1 MRISTSFSS
10 PAQISFANP
19 LFFRLFR
26 FHQKMPIKKCRM
38 RETRPYTAK
47 SNFNPTRSSY
57 PLLKA
62 GTLAAHRVY
71 RLMLLGPPSDMVHS
85 SQLRKTRLSTQ
96 RIGLIRKES
105 ALMCGIY
112 PCCSGF
118 QVQGSAKSP
127 AGMASFH
134 SSTLCT
140 LYYNRLFPFLQ
151 GIFKNSYFFQ
161 NLLYFIHSIYAIT
174 AASICA
180 VCSRVSF
187 ALASI

>member
-26 FHQKMPIKKCRM
+26 FHQKMPIKKCRV

-47 SNFNPTRSSY
+47 SNFSSTRFSY

-62 GTLAAHRVY
+62 GILAAHRVY

-96 RIGLIRKES
+96 RVRLIHKGL
-105 ALMCGIY
+105 ALKCGIH

-127 AGMASFH
+127 AGMASF
-134 SSTLCT
+134 
-140 LYYNRLFPFLQ
+140 
-151 GIFKNSYFFQ
+151 
-161 NLLYFIHSIYAIT
+161 
-174 AASICA
+174 
-180 VCSRVSF
+180 CSL
-187 ALASI
+187 ALRYIL